1 MLLDTE
7 ARNLEVALPGPVAE
21 LALQQVSARRS
32 RAVLA
37 RTDSP

>member
-1 MLLDTE
+1 MKPIRASRDI
-7 ARNLEVALPGPVAE
+7 AVALPGPVAE

-32 RAVLA
+32 HAVLA